1 MGTRHWLSVVGMF
14 VCGVNELTRLEAPWI
29 PVIITSLLSP
39 LALIAAFCFVLCSI
53 RFHAANHSGLPALFS
68 VCTAGDVST
77 FLYKPCMACFLF
89 FAFCHL
95 FFSQNMFLIY
105 VSMVFCCFCALIN

>member
-14 VCGVNELTRLEAPWI
+14 YCGVNELTRLEAPWI

-53 RFHAANHSGLPALFS
+53 RFHAANPSGLPALFS
-68 VCTAGDVST
+68 VCTAGDLSM
-77 FLYKPCMACFLF
+77 FLYDLTMYGLFSVLCFLSF
-89 FAFCHL
+89 I
-95 FFSQNMFLIY
+95 FL
-105 VSMVFCCFCALIN
+105 SKHVFNLCINVFLLLLCFD